1 MSSSETLPCQFRL
14 KMEFVPTPLRNQ
26 WLRAGA
32 GAVDAALAT
41 ARAALRDAAVVLEAA
56 YPVGKPFPIWATAE
70 TRAFNA
76 VAAAFATASSSAELS
91 AVARRSPLM
100 IRSQNTSSKLSLNKD
115 FVYANF
121 RGMP

>member
-1 MSSSETLPCQFRL
+1 MSSSETLPWQSRL

-56 YPVGKPFPIWATAE
+56 YPVGTPQPIWATPE
-70 TRAFNA
+70 TVAFNV
-76 VAAAFATASSSAELS
+76 VAAAFATAASSAHLS
-91 AVARRSPLM
+91 AVAQRRLEETLTEHELEAL
-100 IRSQNTSSKLSLNKD
+100 IE
-115 FVYANF
+115 
-121 RGMP
+121 RGFYIC